1 MKNTCK
7 NCGKYLDDIDDFGYC
22 KKCSAK
28 LFKKNKHTTE
38 EQRKI
43 KTVRKRI
50 ITIVLLIIV
59 VVLFIIFKDNIL
71 SFTYKVLTSSD
82 SIGDIIP
89 DEITSAITPVEDQ
102 VLTAE
107 NYETLTSKFSEKY
120 KDKDEFYYFS
130 YAILRNALADGIKSA
145 LSNQDNSIEDAVMYK
160 NIYGKTIN
168 ELIEEGKELM
178 KNNNISVEEYKQ
190 SLNNLNQDIE
200 DFNQSINELNN
211 SEN

>member
-43 KTVRKRI
+43 KTIRKRI
-50 ITIVLLIIV
+50 LTIVLLIIL

-102 VLTAE
+102 VLTA
-107 NYETLTSKFSEKY
+107 
-120 KDKDEFYYFS
+120 
-130 YAILRNALADGIKSA
+130 
-145 LSNQDNSIEDAVMYK
+145 
-160 NIYGKTIN
+160 
-168 ELIEEGKELM
+168 
-178 KNNNISVEEYKQ
+178 
-190 SLNNLNQDIE
+190 
-200 DFNQSINELNN
+200 
-211 SEN
+211 